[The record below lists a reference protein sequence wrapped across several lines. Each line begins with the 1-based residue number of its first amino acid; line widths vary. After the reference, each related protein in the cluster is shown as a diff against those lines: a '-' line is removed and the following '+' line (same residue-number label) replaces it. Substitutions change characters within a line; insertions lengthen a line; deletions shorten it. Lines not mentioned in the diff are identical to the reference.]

1 MSKIK
6 RYFYIYIIAVF
17 TLMLTAC
24 ITRPQPPEIPIIIAE
39 GVLKD
44 LQGQAVALQ
53 HERQKRITEVWYRL
67 TSANAQFCD
76 SRVKGS
82 LGVGLGY
89 NGLYA
94 KPFHESYQRLYGIG
108 STPQI
113 IYMHP
118 KGAAAKAGL
127 REGDQIIAVDGKI
140 LPKRSADNIDLWL
153 QDNLLPILGRKKQ
166 VRLTVQDQQGA
177 KSTTTV
183 YPKPVCRHPIKLL
196 SVNAI
201 SASEVDNLRVYIT
214 TGMVRFLKND
224 DQLAWILGHELA
236 HITLHSKGSN
246 EKSEFLADY
255 VGSYFTAR
263 AGYDPE
269 EILEFWQRW
278 AAEDPPAIALEG
290 HKTHPSIAIRIG
302 KIMAVA
308 KEIQE
313 KLAKNMQLEP
323 NLDSKHGVVS
333 QLF

>member
-1 MSKIK
+1 M
-6 RYFYIYIIAVF
+6 
-17 TLMLTAC
+17 
-24 ITRPQPPEIPIIIAE
+24 QE
-39 GVLKD
+39 
-44 LQGQAVALQ
+44 QAVALQ

-113 IYMHP
+113 IYLHP
-118 KGAAAKAGL
+118 KGAAAQAGL
-127 REGDQIIAVDGKI
+127 KEGDQIIAVDGKT
-140 LPKRSADNIDLWL
+140 LSKQSAENIDSWL
-153 QDNLLPILGRKKQ
+153 QDVLLPVLGKEKQ
-166 VRLTVQDQQGA
+166 VQLTVQDQQGVQ
-177 KSTTTV
+177 STATV
-183 YPKPVCRHPIKLL
+183 HPKPVCRHPIKLL

-224 DQLAWILGHELA
+224 DQLAWVLGHELA
-236 HITLHSKGSN
+236 HIALRSQGSN
-246 EKSEFLADY
+246 EQSEFLADY

-269 EILEFWQRW
+269 EIIEFWQRW
-278 AAEDPPAIALEG
+278 SAEDPPAIALEG
-290 HKTHPSIAIRIG
+290 HKTHPSIATRIG
-302 KIMAVA
+302 KIQAVA
-308 KEIQE
+308 KEIQ
-313 KLAKNMQLEP
+313 KKRAKKIQLEP
-323 NLDSKHGVVS
+323 NLDAKDSVIS
-333 QLF
+333 RLF